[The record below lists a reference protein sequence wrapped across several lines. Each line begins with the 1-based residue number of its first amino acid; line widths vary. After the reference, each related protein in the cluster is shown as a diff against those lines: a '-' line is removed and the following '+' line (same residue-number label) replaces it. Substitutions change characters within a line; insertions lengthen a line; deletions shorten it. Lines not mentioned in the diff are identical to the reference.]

1 MNAST
6 KTGFT
11 HIFRSN
17 FSPLKIAN
25 FRYYLSG
32 QAVSL
37 IGTWLQLTAQG
48 WVVWELS
55 HSEAA
60 LGIVA
65 MLGTLPIL
73 LLGPWAGVWADRLN
87 RRRLLI
93 VTQTGAMFLAFT
105 LAGLAQAGIVQ
116 LWHVYLLSGLLG
128 VITAIDF
135 PAQQAFIGDLSG
147 MAEVR
152 KAVNINAM
160 VLQIS
165 RMAGPALAG
174 LIIGT
179 LGAATAFWLNGL
191 SFLAVI
197 GSLMVVRSS
206 QARSPRSNASTFGE
220 FRDAI
225 GFLRSQPRL
234 LDLIVFV
241 VFITFFGLSVINIM
255 PAIASEVLKGDARTL
270 GYLMATSGAGA
281 FIGTVFL
288 VPYAQS
294 LRRTGMVVGSAVFWM
309 GVWYVI
315 LSISTWLP
323 LSLLCVFAF
332 SLGAPVVFT
341 MAIGLLQ
348 VLAPP
353 GMRARLL
360 SLFVMVSFG
369 MQPLAS
375 LLVGTSAEQL
385 GTPLAIRING
395 MFLLAGSVMMLAAR
409 PNLRRWEL
417 SLQPVKI
424 TDD

>member
-1 MNAST
+1 M
-6 KTGFT
+6 TGF
-11 HIFRSN
+11 IRILREN

-25 FRYYLSG
+25 FRRYFTG
-32 QAVSL
+32 QAISL

-60 LGIVA
+60 LGVVA

-93 VTQTGAMFLAFT
+93 GTQCGAMILAFI
-105 LAGLAQAGIVQ
+105 LAGLTQAGIVQ
-116 LWHVYLLSGLLG
+116 LWHVYVLSGLLG

-147 MAEVR
+147 IAEVR
-152 KAVNINAM
+152 KAVNVNSMI
-160 VLQIS
+160 VQIS

-174 LIIGT
+174 LVISA
-179 LGAATAFWLNGL
+179 LGAATAFWINGL

-197 GSLMVVRSS
+197 VSLLVVRSS
-206 QARSPRSNASTFGE
+206 QARTQPTNASALGE
-220 FRDAI
+220 FRDAL
-225 GFLRSQPRL
+225 GFIRTQPRL
-234 LDLIVFV
+234 VDLIVFV
-241 VFITFFGLSVINIM
+241 MIVAFFGISVINIM
-255 PAIASEVLKGDARTL
+255 PAVASEVLKGDARTL
-270 GYLMATSGAGA
+270 GYLLASAGAGA
-281 FIGTVFL
+281 LVGTVIL
-288 VPYAQS
+288 VPYTQS
-294 LRRTGMVVGSAVFWM
+294 LRKTGIVVGSAVFWM
-309 GVWYVI
+309 GIWYMI

-323 LSLLCVFAF
+323 LSLLSIFA
-332 SLGAPVVFT
+332 SGLAAPVVFT

-348 VLAPP
+348 VMAPP

-375 LLVGTSAEQL
+375 LLVGASAQVL
-385 GTPLAIRING
+385 GTPLAILING
-395 MFLLAGSVMMLAAR
+395 LFLLAGPLMMLATR

-424 TDD
+424 PGD